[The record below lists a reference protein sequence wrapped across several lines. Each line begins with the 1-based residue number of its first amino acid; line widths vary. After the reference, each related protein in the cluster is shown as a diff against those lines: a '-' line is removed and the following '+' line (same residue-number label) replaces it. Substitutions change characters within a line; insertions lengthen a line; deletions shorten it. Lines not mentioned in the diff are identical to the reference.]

1 MKRKGKLGFII
12 WGAVSIVLIVAML
25 AANVVTTMYKSII
38 STYLNQPM
46 TELVTGESEGTIY
59 YEPEFSEQQ
68 LVRRGKELCEEI
80 VSEGIVL
87 LENNDMGNGER
98 ALPLR
103 ENERNVHFFSMSS
116 FDFIN
121 GGVGSGSIDD
131 SSALRLN
138 DVFTEAGFKVNSTL
152 WDFYYSRY
160 RYDQRSYEQERQGL
174 TTGSWLVKDTNP
186 NDFSAEVKD
195 SYANVGEDDIAVTVI
210 ARIGG
215 EGADLPHYKYYEQS
229 VDEGNE
235 HILSFTDSGLLYLT
249 QYVAVKVNWQMEY
262 VSSSSNS

>member
-1 MKRKGKLGFII
+1 MKKKGKLGFII
-12 WGAVSIVLIVAML
+12 WGVVSIILVVAMI
-25 AANVVTTMYKSII
+25 AANVVTTTYKSII

-46 TELVTGESEGTIY
+46 TEIVGGEAGDEAVY
-59 YEPEFSEQQ
+59 YKPELSEQQ
-68 LVRRGKELCEEI
+68 LVKQGKKLCEEI

-87 LENNDMGNGER
+87 LENNDMEDGSK

-103 ENERNVHFFSMSS
+103 DNERSVHFFSMSS

-131 SSALRLN
+131 SSALRLK
-138 DVFTEAGFKVNSTL
+138 DVFAEAGFKVNTTL

-186 NDFSAEVKD
+186 ADFSAEAKN
-195 SYANVGEDDIAVTVI
+195 SYANAGADDVAVTASPGSAAK
-210 ARIGG
+210 ARTC
-215 EGADLPHYKYYEQS
+215 PTT
-229 VDEGNE
+229 N
-235 HILSFTDSGLLYLT
+235 T
-249 QYVAVKVNWQMEY
+249 M
-262 VSSSSNS
+262 SSRWTRATSTFCS